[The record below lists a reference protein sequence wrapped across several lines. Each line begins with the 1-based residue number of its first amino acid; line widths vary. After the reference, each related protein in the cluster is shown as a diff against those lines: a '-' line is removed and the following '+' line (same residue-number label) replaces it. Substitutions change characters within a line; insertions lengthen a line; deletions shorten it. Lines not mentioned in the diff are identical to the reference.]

1 MRLANICVALMAMAS
16 SVYSQSEGC
25 EDFDPSDIQPGHLG
39 GISKL
44 PHEIVSFLHIKLD
57 VQKDEIY

>member
-1 MRLANICVALMAMAS
+1 MRLSNICVALMAMAG

-25 EDFDPSDIQPGHLG
+25 EDFDPNEIQSGHLG

-44 PHEIVSFLHIKLD
+44 PHEIVSYLYSQSNT
-57 VQKDEIY
+57 QKDNII